1 MCPSFNKLLIIDIKI
16 KNMENEY
23 ENMNMVNTK
32 INIINSLN
40 DLTNYN
46 NISVEDKGRIIS
58 NISVL
63 INDITNLIN

>member
-1 MCPSFNKLLIIDIKI
+1 
-16 KNMENEY
+16 MENEY